1 MKTLPGFE
9 VEARKWASGNISPC
23 SLSIFTCVYVLMC
36 ICACTHMG
44 VHTCIHWSPKITA
57 IILHCSSTSS
67 TRQGVLSKPR
77 AHSLYELACFGNP
90 LSPAL
95 QDWNYKEVTM
105 PTCHLHEFLGTNT
118 GPQAFPAS
126 ILPPNHPQ
134 AWHLSFLQ
142 QSPKI

>member
-57 IILHCSSTSS
+57 ITLHCSSTPFNEAGCLEQTQSS
-67 TRQGVLSKPR
+67 LTIWASLLWESLVSCLTRLELQGG
-77 AHSLYELACFGNP
+77 HHAC
-90 LSPAL
+90 
-95 QDWNYKEVTM
+95 
-105 PTCHLHEFLGTNT
+105 
-118 GPQAFPAS
+118 
-126 ILPPNHPQ
+126 LPP
-134 AWHLSFLQ
+134 AWVPGYKHWSSSFPSKYFATKP
-142 QSPKI
+142 SPSLAFVFLTAES